1 MKKKLLSMALI
12 GAMCVGS
19 IFANGGKEVATT
31 APAEITGQVGGTLK
45 IWSFTNELRTF
56 ALAYQEAHPDVN
68 VEYTMIPMTNG
79 EYQTKVKA
87 AISSGDVPDVIAL
100 EAAFVRDYVESDFLL
115 PLNDLMPKAKELQTY
130 QFMLDIGTYEGVT
143 KAYSYQAT
151 PGALFYRRSLAKKYF
166 GTDDPIKMQ
175 EILSSMDKFKEAAA
189 KVKADSNGNTFMVGS
204 SGDFM
209 NLFYSN
215 RSTPWVIDDKLN
227 IDQKVYDM
235 IETAKEFR
243 QNGWEAQA
251 TQWGPGWFAGMN
263 DSLKDASGTAKQIF
277 CYFLPT
283 WGLPYVLMPNS
294 ESKTVD
300 GNAVGNSTSGDW
312 ACINGPMPYYWGGTW
327 MGVMDEAKNAAT
339 AKDFIEFATLNKETL
354 KNWALGTYT
363 NAYLKKI
370 DSSIGDTQGQGA
382 GDFVSS
388 QVVVK
393 EITSKFD
400 NSDASAFLAGQN
412 SYSGFAKAAP
422 TISLKLMQ
430 GTDDAIQR
438 ALNDPLDDYVSG
450 KSTKDQLIKQFKD
463 NIRTA
468 VPDVI
473 VK

>member
-1 MKKKLLSMALI
+1 MKKKLLSIVLI
-12 GAMCVGS
+12 GAMCVTS
-19 IFANGGKEVATT
+19 IFASGNKEDVSTT
-31 APAEITGQVGGTLK
+31 PAEITGSVGGTLK
-45 IWSFTNELRTF
+45 IWSFTNEIKTF

-68 VEYTMIPMTNG
+68 IEYTMIPMTNG
-79 EYQTKVKA
+79 EYQTKIKA

-115 PLNDLMPKAKELQTY
+115 PLNDLMPKAKALETY
-130 QFMLDIGTYEGVT
+130 QFMLDIGTYEGIT

-151 PGALFYRRSLAKKYF
+151 PGALFYRRSLAKKYL
-166 GTDDPIKMQ
+166 GSDDPAIVQ
-175 EILSSMDKFKEAAA
+175 ELLSDINKFKEAAA
-189 KVKADSNGNTFMVGS
+189 KIHDDSNGNTYMVGS

-215 RSTPWVIDDKLN
+215 RTTPWVIDGKLN
-227 IDQKVYDM
+227 IDNKVYEM

-243 QNGWEAQA
+243 ENGWEAQA

-263 DSLKDASGTAKQIF
+263 DSLKDASGNSKQIF
-277 CYFLPT
+277 SYFLPT

-300 GNAVGNSTSGDW
+300 GNQVGNSTAGDW
-312 ACINGPMPYYWGGTW
+312 AAINGPMPYYWGGTW
-327 MGVMDEAKNAAT
+327 LGIMDEATNAAT
-339 AKDFIEFATLNKETL
+339 AKDFIEFATLNKDTL
-354 KNWALGTYT
+354 KKWALGTYS
-363 NAYLKKI
+363 NDYLKKI
-370 DSSIGDTQGQGA
+370 DPNIGDTQGQGA

-393 EITSKFD
+393 EITPNFD
-400 NSDASAFLAGQN
+400 NSAASAFLAGQN
-412 SYSGFAKAAP
+412 SYNGFAKAAP

-430 GTDDAIQR
+430 GSDDAIQR
-438 ALNDPLDDYVSG
+438 ALSDPLDDYVSG
-450 KSTKDQLIKQFKD
+450 KSTMDELINQFKD

-473 VK
+473 VE